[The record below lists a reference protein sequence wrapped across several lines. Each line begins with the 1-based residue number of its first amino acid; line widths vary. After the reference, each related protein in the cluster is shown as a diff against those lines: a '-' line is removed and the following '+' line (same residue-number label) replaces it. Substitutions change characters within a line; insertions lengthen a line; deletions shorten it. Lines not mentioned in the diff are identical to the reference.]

1 MRYNKRIQGGG
12 NVAAF
17 NKSLVD
23 IPDDE
28 GVHVKTAG
36 AKGEKYVYKHVKYFR
51 NAEGKPRNRSKA
63 IWKFDTDSGK
73 MFPNSNYFELYHVDT
88 ALPDITV
95 WDYGYSYIVLKAC
108 HDIGL
113 FDHCCQLKRVMQ
125 Q

>member
-1 MRYNKRIQGGG
+1 M
-12 NVAAF
+12 AAF

-36 AKGEKYVYKHVKYFR
+36 VKAEKYVYKHVKYFR

-63 IWKFDTDSGK
+63 IGKFDADSGK

-95 WDYGYSYIVLKAC
+95 WDYGYSYLVLGWRETTSLITTGCIHLNQPARF
-108 HDIGL
+108 L
-113 FDHCCQLKRVMQ
+113 PL
-125 Q
+125 